1 MGDGTVSIL
10 IATRNRADDLRA
22 TLASLAETE
31 LPGGGGLVE
40 LIVVDN
46 GSSDRTAEVL
56 EASRVH
62 LEVKFRFQ
70 WMTEARPG
78 KSRALN
84 LGLRRATGAVV
95 LFTDDDV
102 RIPKRWIEPMTESI
116 LNDEVD
122 AVAGGIRLAPHLR
135 RPWMRGGH
143 LSWLACTDHKRGVRE
158 HPTVGANAAIA
169 RRVFDA
175 IPMFDPEVGP
185 GAIGHAED
193 LLLWLQMREAGFR
206 LATRFDVEV
215 EHHPDE
221 RRLSR
226 GSFAG
231 MARKNGDW
239 EAYVDYHWTH
249 TPRRSP
255 TLSLLRAWAR
265 LWGMR
270 MARFPEWLACPCVP
284 EWELELLVQWHM
296 RRRYFI
302 ERQRPRNYDLG
313 RPVKVRGELT

>member
-1 MGDGTVSIL
+1 MSDAAVSIL

-31 LPGGGGLVE
+31 LPGGGGGPVE

-46 GSSDRTAEVL
+46 GSSDHTAAVL
-56 EASRVH
+56 EASRSR
-62 LEVKFRFQ
+62 LGDKLKFQ
-70 WMTEARPG
+70 WLTEPRPG

-84 LGLRRATGAVV
+84 LGLRQARGAVL

-102 RIPKRWIEPMTESI
+102 RFP
-116 LNDEVD
+116 
-122 AVAGGIRLAPHLR
+122 RL
-135 RPWMRGGH
+135 WMRAGH
-143 LSWLACTDHKRGVRE
+143 LSWLACTEHKRGICE

-193 LLLWLQMREAGFR
+193 LLLWLQMREAGFG
-206 LATRFDVEV
+206 LTTRFDVEV

-226 GSFAG
+226 DAFAKL
-231 MARKNGDW
+231 ARKNGDW
-239 EAYVDYHWTH
+239 EAYVDYHWSH
-249 TPRRSP
+249 TPRRRP
-255 TLSLLRAWAR
+255 TLSLLKAWAR
-265 LWGMR
+265 LWG
-270 MARFPEWLACPCVP
+270 ARVLRLPQWVVCPCVP

-296 RRRYFI
+296 RRRYFV
-302 ERQRPRNYDLG
+302 ERRRPRNYE
-313 RPVKVRGELT
+313 RGQPIKLRGVME